1 MGAGLQMILKMYGE
15 MIVKGQDGKEVV
27 WIWDYKNDKARIK
40 SEMTKEE
47 IKESE
52 KTKYLKK

>member
-1 MGAGLQMILKMYGE
+1 MILKMYGE